1 MREDEKFS
9 IFPKRFEKYKIGYFL
24 LWRKRSPGFIKDTK
38 KKFKF
43 FIIYTTKDLI
53 LAFRVGKYSEVKD
66 IIRKLEKIYGFEWS
80 GETLIYKTVK
90 DH

>member
-1 MREDEKFS
+1 MRNFMSFLRDSRNTRLNIFCYDEKEVRDLS
-9 IFPKRFEKYKIGYFL
+9 KIL
-24 LWRKRSPGFIKDTK
+24 K
-38 KKFKF
+38 KKFNF
-43 FIIYTTKDLI
+43 FIIYTTKDSI

-66 IIRKLEKIYGFEWS
+66 IIRKLEKFYGFEWS